1 MKRTLILALA
11 VALAGCMS
19 AGKQVAPEAALQFK
33 EGITTE
39 TEILSKL
46 GQPTG
51 MSMHSGKKFLTY
63 SGMQMQMKG
72 ASFIPIVGAFAG
84 GSDYKMS
91 MAIYQIDSNGVL
103 EKITYNSS
111 GAGSR
116 MGTTPAEMP
125 SQEPSAIKN

>member
-1 MKRTLILALA
+1 MNKILMLAL
-11 VALAGCMS
+11 VASLAGCMS
-19 AGKQVAPEAALQFK
+19 TGKQVTPEAALQFK
-33 EGITTE
+33 EGVTTE
-39 TEILSKL
+39 GEILAKL

-51 MSMHSGKKFLTY
+51 MSMQSGRKFLTY

-91 MAIYQIDSNGVL
+91 MAIYQIGSNGVL
-103 EKITYNSS
+103 EKITYNTS
-111 GAGSR
+111 GTGSR
-116 MGTTPAEMP
+116 MGTTPADMP

>member
-1 MKRTLILALA
+1 MDLAKQ
-11 VALAGCMS
+11 
-19 AGKQVAPEAALQFK
+19 GKQVTPEAALQFK
-33 EGITTE
+33 EGVTTE
-39 TEILSKL
+39 GEILSKL

-51 MSMHSGKKFLTY
+51 MSMHGGMKFLTY

-91 MAIYQIDSNGVL
+91 MAIYQIGANGVL
-103 EKITYNSS
+103 EKITYNTLGS
-111 GAGSR
+111 GSR
-116 MGTTPAEMP
+116 MGTTPADMP